1 MATSSAEVLLRDGYP
16 DEALGQLQQAVR
28 KNPADP
34 KLRTFLFQ
42 LLSVQGEWE
51 RALTQLQVAAEL
63 DALTIPMVQT
73 YREAIRCEM
82 LRERVFTGRSTPL
95 AFGEPKQWFAALIEA
110 LRLEAE
116 GHPAESAMLRERA
129 FAEAPA
135 TAGTLNGEAFTWI
148 ADADPRL
155 GPVLEVIMNGR
166 YYWLPFD
173 CLQRVEMEQ
182 PADLRDVIW
191 MPARLVFSNGGDSV
205 ALIPSRY
212 PGTRESGDPSLRLSR
227 RTEWIEAGAGAYFGL
242 GQRILATDAGEYPLL
257 DIREIVFS
265 ESEAS

>member
-1 MATSSAEVLLRDGYP
+1 MASSSAEGLLRDGYP
-16 DEALGQLQQAVR
+16 DEALNQLQQAVR

-51 RALTQLQVAAEL
+51 RALTQLQVVAEL
-63 DALTIPMVQT
+63 DASTLAMVQT

-82 LRERVFTGRSTPL
+82 LRTRVFSGRSTPL
-95 AFGEPKQWFAALIEA
+95 AFGEPKQWFASLIEA

-116 GHPAESAMLRERA
+116 GHPSESAELRDKA

-135 TAGTLNGEAFTWI
+135 SAGILDGQAFSWI
-148 ADADPRL
+148 ADADTRL
-155 GPVLEVIMNGR
+155 GPVLEAILNGR
-166 YYWLPFD
+166 YYWIPLE
-173 CLQRVEMEQ
+173 CLRRVEIEQ
-182 PADLRDVIW
+182 PSDLRDVVW
-191 MPARLVFSNGGDSV
+191 MPARVEFTNGGESV

-212 PGTRESGDPSLRLSR
+212 PGSHAKSDPSLRLSR
-227 RTEWIEAGAGAYFGL
+227 RTEWVDAGAGAYIGL

-265 ESEAS
+265 GSEST